1 MAEFFPIA
9 VFPVTII
16 LTAKCIFPMIRSLS
30 IQEDD
35 STSHLA
41 AGRVVWSSCEAFSL
55 MSLPALVNQSFA
67 GSVFPVVRSHQPS
80 HNSETKDSD

>member
-1 MAEFFPIA
+1 MAEFFPTA

-16 LTAKCIFPMIRSLS
+16 STAKCIFPMTRSLS

-41 AGRVVWSSCEAFSL
+41 AGRVVWSSREAFSFD
-55 MSLPALVNQSFA
+55 VFA
-67 GSVFPVVRSHQPS
+67 GARKSIVRGVGLSSCKIPS
-80 HNSETKDSD
+80 AKS